1 MYLFD
6 TLSRI
11 LGLGIKEKIVY
22 KFFASF
28 FAFLNYIILQ
38 NLLLLI
44 IINSVDLN
52 NNQHEILVAADN
64 YF

>member
-44 IINSVDLN
+44 INSVDLN
-52 NNQHEILVAADN
+52 NNQHEILVAVDN
-64 YF
+64 CF

>member
-28 FAFLNYIILQ
+28 FAFLNYIILE
-38 NLLLLI
+38 NLLLL

-52 NNQHEILVAADN
+52 NNQHEILVAVDN
-64 YF
+64 CF